1 MARRFSRR
9 RVEGIVEYSES
20 LDELEAS
27 AVREDEQALRGTFR
41 LIGLLLGAAGTYGLV
56 KLYGAD
62 WPKLVRFIA
71 VLVGAC
77 SVAFVFARLAVAL
90 RMMLSVAV
98 ALVVLGGIGYL
109 VWKMV

>member
-9 RVEGIVEYSES
+9 RVDGIVEYSES

-41 LIGLLLGAAGTYGLV
+41 LIGVLLGAAGTYGLV

-77 SVAFVFARLAVAL
+77 SAAFVFARLAVAL
-90 RMMLSVAV
+90 RMMLSVAI
-98 ALVVLGGIGYL
+98 ALVVFSGIGYL

>member
-9 RVEGIVEYSES
+9 RVDGIVEYSES

-27 AVREDEQALRGTFR
+27 AVREDEQTLRGAFR
-41 LIGLLLGAAGTYGLV
+41 MIGLVLGAAGTYGLV

-62 WPKLVRFIA
+62 WPKLVRFTA
-71 VLVGAC
+71 VLIGAS

-90 RMMLSVAV
+90 RMMLSTAIAV
-98 ALVVLGGIGYL
+98 AALGGIGYL
-109 VWKMV
+109 VWKLV